1 MKSREN
7 QRGRKEHERFAMGE
21 KKNSKT
27 QMKQQPENSELDMAE
42 ERVS

>member
-7 QRGRKEHERFAMGE
+7 QRDRKEHERFAMGE
-21 KKNSKT
+21 KNSKT